1 MELINK
7 DFALLTPED
16 FDEVIADLSGL
27 SPILAPY
34 IIKATFE
41 GMGVKVVADM
51 ALDLQIAADALI
63 EIKQQIYGN
72 KGSEKGGA

>member
-16 FDEVIADLSGL
+16 FDKTVAGLSGL
-27 SPILAPY
+27 SLILAPL
-34 IIKATFE
+34 ILKANFE
-41 GMGVKVVADM
+41 GTGAKDAADL

-72 KGSEKGGA
+72 KGS